1 MPGAAKSAANDHDFR
16 PLDTGAAKFY
26 NCSTTSVEES
36 GMADD
41 IVLSDLQLDLMRV
54 LWRGGEL
61 SVAEATEA
69 LAARALA
76 HTTVATLLTRLEKR
90 GVVEL
95 RRDGRQLLYRAAVSE
110 AQVRRS
116 MVSSLIAQVFRGDP
130 KALLAH
136 LLSEREVA
144 PGDLERVRAL
154 LRDDAAASSKKSRK
168 TKTERDEESAR

>member
-1 MPGAAKSAANDHDFR
+1 
-16 PLDTGAAKFY
+16 
-26 NCSTTSVEES
+26 
-36 GMADD
+36 MADD
-41 IVLSDLQLDLMRV
+41 IALSDLQMDLMRV
-54 LWRGGEL
+54 LWRGGEW

-69 LAARALA
+69 LADRALA

-136 LLSEREVA
+136 LVSEREVA
-144 PGDLERVRAL
+144 PGDLERVRTL
-154 LRDDAAASSKKSRK
+154 LRDDAASKPSSTKKTGGRASGS
-168 TKTERDEESAR
+168 ER

>member
-1 MPGAAKSAANDHDFR
+1 
-16 PLDTGAAKFY
+16 
-26 NCSTTSVEES
+26 
-36 GMADD
+36 MADD
-41 IVLSDLQLDLMRV
+41 IVLSDLQLDLMRA
-54 LWRGGEL
+54 LWRSGEL

-69 LAARALA
+69 LSDRDLA

-90 GVVEL
+90 GVVEA
-95 RRDGRQLLYRAAVSE
+95 RRDGRQLLYRATVSE

-136 LLSEREVA
+136 LVSEREVA

-154 LRDDAAASSKKSRK
+154 LRDDVAVGKKRSRK
-168 TKTERDEESAR
+168 TNASRDEEPTR